1 MNSPFVPMTLGDIFE
16 KTFVIFGKT
25 FVRNLI
31 IALLFLSIPIVLMA
45 VAADVFYSSIGELQ
59 ESLLH
64 GQSES
69 GLEALMPLAGAVSI
83 FGIATIVLLLCV
95 LFAQISISIV
105 VSQEMLSRP
114 ISYGDAIDETF
125 HQKWL
130 YGIGQGLLKYLLLI
144 GGVVLVGI
152 TAAILATISKFL
164 MGLVLVLCILI
175 LMPVVLYLSFKW
187 FFSLTAVAVDDLGV
201 TDSMRKSWHL
211 VDGFWWRT
219 FGIILLLSI
228 LTQFIII
235 IVSLP
240 ITFAGMWDVYKDMF
254 TMIGKT
260 GGNISPEMFKEFQK
274 SIGPGVG
281 ISTGISSLLSLL
293 ITPVFTVVLYYDLRA
308 RNNDFP
314 HRKESAVL
322 SDQPQQPI
330 DLGLM

>member
-16 KTFVIFGKT
+16 KTFIIFGKT

-31 IALLFLSIPIVLMA
+31 IALLFLSIPIVIMA
-45 VAADVFYSSIGELQ
+45 VAADMFYSSIADIQ
-59 ESLLH
+59 DSLLH
-64 GQSES
+64 GHSET
-69 GLEALMPLAGAVSI
+69 GLEALMPLAGAISF
-83 FGIATIVLLLCV
+83 FGFATVVLLLCV
-95 LFAQISISIV
+95 LFAQITISIV

-114 ISYGDAIDETF
+114 ISYGDAINETF
-125 HQKWL
+125 NQKWL
-130 YGIGQGLLKYLLLI
+130 YGIGQGLLKYTILI
-144 GGVVLVGI
+144 GSVVLVGI
-152 TAAILATISKFL
+152 TTAILGAISKFL
-164 MGLVLVLCILI
+164 MGLVLVLCILVLI
-175 LMPVVLYLSFKW
+175 PVVLYIAFKW
-187 FFSLTAVAVDDLGV
+187 YFSLTAVAVDDLGV
-201 TDSMRKSWHL
+201 TDSLRKSWHL
-211 VDGFWWRT
+211 IDGFWWRT

-228 LTQFIII
+228 LSQFIIT

-314 HRKESAVL
+314 HRKEPAAL
-322 SDQPQQPI
+322 NDQSQQPI
-330 DLGLM
+330 DLGPM

>member
-16 KTFVIFGKT
+16 KTFIIFGRT

-31 IALLFLSIPIVLMA
+31 IASLFLIIPIVMMA

-64 GQSES
+64 GQSET
-69 GLEALMPLAGAVSI
+69 GLDALMPLAGAVS
-83 FGIATIVLLLCV
+83 FFAFATIVLVICV
-95 LFAQISISIV
+95 LFAEIAISIV

-130 YGIGQGLLKYLLLI
+130 FGIGQGLLKYLILI
-144 GGVVLVGI
+144 GSVVLVGI
-152 TAAILATISKFL
+152 TTAILAAISKFL

-175 LMPVVLYLSFKW
+175 LLPVVLYLAFKW
-187 FFSLTAVAVDDLGV
+187 YFSLTAVAVDDLGV
-201 TDSMRKSWHL
+201 TDSMRKSWQL
-211 VDGFWWRT
+211 VGGFWWRT
-219 FGIILLLSI
+219 FGIILLLST
-228 LTQFIII
+228 LTQFVITII
-235 IVSLP
+235 SLP
-240 ITFAGMWDVYKDMF
+240 ITFASMWDVYKNMF
-254 TMIGKT
+254 TVIGKT
-260 GGNISPEMFKEFQK
+260 GGNISPEIFQEIQK

-322 SDQPQQPI
+322 NDQPQQPI
-330 DLGLM
+330 DLGPM